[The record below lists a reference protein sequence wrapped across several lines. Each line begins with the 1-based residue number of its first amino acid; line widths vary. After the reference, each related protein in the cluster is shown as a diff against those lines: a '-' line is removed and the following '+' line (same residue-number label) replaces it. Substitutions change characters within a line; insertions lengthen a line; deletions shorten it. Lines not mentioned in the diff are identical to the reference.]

1 MASFAP
7 SSSTLR
13 AAKRIQKEHEKFTS
27 DSKVDPTFRL
37 TVQSNDVWLISF
49 TGAAGT
55 LYAGE
60 NYTLRIRFTEDYPMD
75 SPEVV
80 FLLPAP
86 IHEHIY
92 SNGHICLN
100 ILGDDWSPA
109 LTVHSICISVLSM
122 LSSATV
128 KVLPQDN
135 AGYTSRPNTNPK
147 RSRFHYH
154 DDKV

>member
-1 MASFAP
+1 M
-7 SSSTLR
+7 TV
-13 AAKRIQKEHEKFTS
+13 ES
-27 DSKVDPTFRL
+27 DS
-37 TVQSNDVWLISF
+37 VWLVSF
-49 TGAAGT
+49 TGAPGT

-60 NYTLRIRFTEDYPMD
+60 QYTLRVRFTEDYPMD

-86 IHEHIY
+86 VHSHIY

-100 ILGDDWSPA
+100 ILGADWSPA
-109 LTVHSICISVLSM
+109 LTAKSVCLSIISM

-135 AGYTSRPNTNPK
+135 ASYVRVPRKGGPKSTN
-147 RSRFHYH
+147 FAYH
-154 DDKV
+154 DDTV